1 MKVGVFADGLWG
13 LKFIKILN
21 LDKNFFLDFVVL
33 RKKFDNK
40 ILQFCKNKKIK
51 YFVFDNI
58 NKKKNIQIIKK
69 FKSDIYVSMSYNQ
82 IFKNNFFKLIKKQ
95 LINCHAGALPY
106 YRGRSPINWAIING
120 EKKIGITTHLVN
132 LKIDN
137 GDILDQKFINIKNS
151 DNFKTI
157 LKKCYIIC
165 PMQLYKVLKKIKN
178 KSIKTIKQSSISK
191 KGSYYFK
198 RKEGDEVINF
208 DNNYKDLNN
217 FVRGLIFPSIGATF
231 FYNQKSYKVMESHFV
246 KKIDNNKNLNG
257 IILKVTKKKLNIKIS
272 NSIIFFKGIFSKRNT
287 LIQDLRKIFKKNS
300 FLAGTNV

>member
-1 MKVGVFADGLWG
+1 
-13 LKFIKILN
+13 
-21 LDKNFFLDFVVL
+21 
-33 RKKFDNK
+33 
-40 ILQFCKNKKIK
+40 
-51 YFVFDNI
+51 
-58 NKKKNIQIIKK
+58 
-69 FKSDIYVSMSYNQ
+69 MSYNQ
-82 IFKNNFFKLIKKQ
+82 IFKNNFVKLIKKK

-120 EKKIGITTHLVN
+120 EKKIGITTHFVN

-165 PMQLYKVLKKIKN
+165 PMQLYTVLKKIKN
-178 KSIKTIKQSSISK
+178 RSIKTIKQSSISK